1 MMNTE
6 TLQETPRRIRVQI
19 VEDELIFAYDL
30 RQNLEALGYSV
41 TGIASSEQQ
50 AVDLATRERPDLVLM
65 DINLGRGGDGTRAA
79 KEVSHKLHLPVIYLT
94 AYAGEDILQRA
105 IEAAPYGYVLK
116 PIQIVELNA
125 TIRAALARVD
135 EERKTRRAERRFRL
149 AMEAGRFGVMEFDA
163 TRQQVELDGF
173 LETILAQSSQSFT
186 VSRDAFL
193 RHIEELE
200 VRQDLDGLL
209 RAGRMVQVCA
219 AWRRDDGARIWL
231 EIHASYF
238 AEEDRVVGIL
248 RDVSERVQAEEHL
261 RQAAV
266 VFETTGDGILILD
279 REQRVC
285 MANRAFERITGYRVQ
300 EVLGQRPDDFLHAA
314 RSGDRRRIAG
324 ADDQDSVQV
333 ETTCRRRDQSL
344 FPAWESLSPVI
355 DRVGK
360 LTHYVLTFCDVSALR
375 SVESRLTHIAL
386 HDALTGLGNRHQLDI
401 CLRHNIARAASRT
414 EEGGFGLLFID
425 IDGFKNVND
434 SLGHTVGDEML
445 VEIARRFRTTL
456 RQNDVAIRMGGDE
469 FLILL
474 DKLRST
480 EDAMAL
486 SRKLLALISEPI
498 RTSVGQTVSTTASIG
513 IALFPEHAD
522 SADELVKAADTAMY
536 AAKAAGRNRSAV
548 FSQGLARRALE
559 RLQLE
564 QGLRQAI
571 VRGELELQ
579 WQPVIDL
586 RDGRI
591 TGAEAL
597 LRWNHGTSGRISPER
612 FIPLAEET
620 GLILPI
626 GDWVLEQA
634 CRNAADWKARGL
646 DAGRLAINV
655 SALQLQQDGYAER
668 VGETLARHGLSPT
681 MLEVELT
688 ESSLQHGEAVQQALH
703 KLRAQGVHLALDD
716 FGTGFSSLSMLKFLP
731 LTRLKIDRSFIRD
744 LATDPND
751 MAIARTIAVMAM
763 TMGLEVTAEGVETEI
778 QRTILLGLNVREVQ
792 GWLYHPALPVA
803 KFTELL
809 QGRGA
814 AGTNEG

>member
-1 MMNTE
+1 MDTE
-6 TLQETPRRIRVQI
+6 TSLYAPRPIRVQI

-50 AVDLATRERPDLVLM
+50 AVDLAARERPDLVLM

-79 KEVSHKLHLPVIYLT
+79 TEVTKKLHLPVIYLT
-94 AYAGEDILQRA
+94 AYAGDDILQRA
-105 IEAAPYGYVLK
+105 VETTPYGYVLK

-125 TIRAALARVD
+125 TIRAALARVE
-135 EERKTRRAERRFRL
+135 EERKTRRVERRFRL

-163 TRQQVELDGF
+163 NRQQVELDGF
-173 LETILAQSSQSFT
+173 LESILAQSSQGFT
-186 VSRDAFL
+186 VGRDAFL
-193 RHIEELE
+193 RHIEESE
-200 VRQDLDGLL
+200 VREDLGRLL
-209 RAGRMVQVCA
+209 LAGRMVQVCA
-219 AWRRDDGARIWL
+219 AWRRDDGERIWL

-238 AEEDRVVGIL
+238 PEEDRVVGIL
-248 RDVSERVQAEEHL
+248 RDVSERVETEVHL

-285 MANRAFERITGYRVQ
+285 MANKAVERITGWRVQ
-300 EVLGQRPDDFLHAA
+300 DVLGQRPDDFLHAS
-314 RSGDRRRIAG
+314 RSGDRRLIVG
-324 ADDQDSVQV
+324 TDNQDCVQV
-333 ETTCRRRDQSL
+333 EITCRRSDNTL
-344 FPAWESLSPVI
+344 FPAWESLAPVI
-355 DRVGK
+355 DRAGK
-360 LTHYVLTFCDVSALR
+360 LTHYVLTFCDISILR

-401 CLRHNIARAASRT
+401 CLRHNISRAASQT
-414 EEGGFGLLFID
+414 DGGGFGLLFID
-425 IDGFKNVND
+425 LDGFKNIND
-434 SLGHTVGDEML
+434 SLGHAVGDEML
-445 VEIARRFRTTL
+445 VEIARRLRTAL

-474 DKLRST
+474 DQLRSAD
-480 EDAMAL
+480 DAMAL
-486 SRKLLALISEPI
+486 SRKLLSLIGEPI

-513 IALFPEHAD
+513 IALFPKHAD

-536 AAKAAGRNRSAV
+536 AAKSAGRNRSAV
-548 FSQGLARRALE
+548 FSQSLALRAIE

-571 VRGELELQ
+571 VRDELELH
-579 WQPVIDL
+579 WQPVIDM

-597 LRWNHGTSGRISPER
+597 LRWNHGDSGRISPER

-634 CRNAADWKARGL
+634 CRNAADWKAQGL
-646 DAGRLAINV
+646 EPGRLAINV
-655 SALQLQQDGYAER
+655 SALQLQQEGYAER
-668 VGETLARHGLSPT
+668 VGEVLSRHGLSPA

-688 ESSLQHGEAVQQALH
+688 ESSLQHGSAVQLALH
-703 KLRAQGVHLALDD
+703 KLRALGVHLALDD

-763 TMGLEVTAEGVETEI
+763 TMGLEVTAEGVETEV
-778 QRTILLGLNVREVQ
+778 QRNILLGLNVHEVQ
-792 GWLYHPALPVA
+792 GWLYHPALPVGQ
-803 KFTELL
+803 FTELL
-809 QGRGA
+809 QGGNHLPPQ
-814 AGTNEG
+814 GH